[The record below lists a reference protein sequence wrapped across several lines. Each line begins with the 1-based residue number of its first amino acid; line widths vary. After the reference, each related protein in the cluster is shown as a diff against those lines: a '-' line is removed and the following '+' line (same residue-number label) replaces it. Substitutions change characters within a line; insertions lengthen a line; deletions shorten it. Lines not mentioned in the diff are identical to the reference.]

1 VACGARFSAVEKCTP
16 FSPRQAQTDAVMAG
30 EEQEASK
37 EMEALSVS
45 GEAGGQPKK
54 DRAAVKAER
63 AAARG
68 AKQAAP
74 VVAEDDP
81 LGGNYGDVALVQ
93 SAAVTGRTWTR
104 VSDFADGL
112 VGQRVLVRG
121 RVHTVRG
128 KGKSAFLI
136 LRQGTV
142 TLQVRADHCAHS
154 PSVKWPYVCPGP
166 LFARWCS
173 SWMT

>member
-1 VACGARFSAVEKCTP
+1 
-16 FSPRQAQTDAVMAG
+16 
-30 EEQEASK
+30 
-37 EMEALSVS
+37 MEGLIVS
-45 GEAGGQPKK
+45 EAGGQPKK
-54 DRAAVKAER
+54 VRPHSSAPCAFHRQMRRRGTIQSLLLCAHLHASAFSALRSAAHSPLLHLVQDRAAVKAER

-81 LGGNYGDVALVQ
+81 LSGNYGDVALVQ
-93 SAAVTGRTWTR
+93 SAAVTDRQWTK
-104 VSDFADGL
+104 VADFGDSH

-136 LRQGTV
+136 LRQGTL
-142 TLQVRADHCAHS
+142 TLQVRAQEAVISACGAA
-154 PSVKWPYVCPGP
+154 P
-166 LFARWCS
+166 
-173 SWMT
+173 